1 MKRLTKLAGAM
12 VLLLA
17 IGTLSAQPA
26 PEPAAAPSVSAAE
39 MVAQTEALAERVRSS
54 LQFVQHLQTQARA
67 EQDIIKLSCVN
78 DKLVLLKAQSNV
90 FDSSRTELQ
99 VVLDTSAADAAF
111 ERVAEAAAGA
121 EKLREEAAGCAGHVE
136 LNDSITTFS
145 SPEIIDDPTVA
156 LPFSGEGDPTLEPPG
171 YASPF
176 N

>member
-17 IGTLSAQPA
+17 IGRLSAQPA
-26 PEPAAAPSVSAAE
+26 PTPSTPPSASAAE
-39 MVAQTEALAERVRSS
+39 MTAQSEALAARVRSA

-99 VVLDTSAADAAF
+99 VTLDTDAAGPTF
-111 ERVAEAAAGA
+111 QRVVEAAGA
-121 EKLREEAAGCAGHVE
+121 AEKIREEAAGCAGHVE
-136 LNDSITTFS
+136 LNETVATFTA
-145 SPEIIDDPTVA
+145 PEILDDPTIA
-156 LPFSGEGDPTLEPPG
+156 LPFSGEGDTTIEPPG

>member
-17 IGTLSAQPA
+17 VGQLSAQPA
-26 PEPAAAPSVSAAE
+26 PAPQVAPSVSAAE
-39 MVAQTEALAERVRSS
+39 MAAQSEALAERVRSA
-54 LQFVQHLQTQARA
+54 LQYVQHLQTKARA

-90 FDSSRTELQ
+90 FDGTRTELQ
-99 VVLDTSAADAAF
+99 MSLDTDAAAPLYQ
-111 ERVAEAAAGA
+111 RVVEAAGAA
-121 EKLREEAAGCAGHVE
+121 EKLREEAAGCAGEVE
-136 LNDSITTFS
+136 LNETVATFTA
-145 SPEIIDDPTVA
+145 PEIIDDPTIA
-156 LPFSGEGDPTLEPPG
+156 LPFSGEGDVTIEPPG